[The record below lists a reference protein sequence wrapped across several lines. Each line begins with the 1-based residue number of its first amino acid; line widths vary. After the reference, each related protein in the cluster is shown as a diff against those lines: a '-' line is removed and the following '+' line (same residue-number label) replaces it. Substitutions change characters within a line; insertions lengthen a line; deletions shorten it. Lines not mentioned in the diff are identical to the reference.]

1 MRSRVD
7 TRSKILTLP
16 AAEALAPPLILVTGY
31 FDVLRGWHLIELQQ
45 LRERAR
51 GAKVLVAL
59 LAAPGELMDSRSRA
73 ELVAALR
80 MVDYVVTADHGE
92 LDAFIQRL
100 RPVELARLDAAEL
113 GRRKQLIEDV
123 QRRQHQ

>member
-1 MRSRVD
+1 MRPCVD

-16 AAEALAPPLILVTGY
+16 AAEALAPPITLVTGY
-31 FDVLRGWHLIELQQ
+31 FDVLRAAHVIELQQ
-45 LRERAR
+45 ARDRAPQS
-51 GAKVLVAL
+51 KLLVAL
-59 LAAPGELMDSRSRA
+59 VSASGELINGRSRA

-80 MVDYVVTADHGE
+80 MVDYVVTANHDE
-92 LDAFIQRL
+92 LDGFIQRL
-100 RPVELARLDAAEL
+100 RPVGLARLEAADL

>member
-1 MRSRVD
+1 MRPRVD

-31 FDVLRGWHLIELQQ
+31 FDVLRAAHVTELQQ
-45 LRERAR
+45 LRAHAPGAR
-51 GAKVLVAL
+51 LLMALVSGA
-59 LAAPGELMDSRSRA
+59 GELMDGPSRA

-80 MVDYVVTADHGE
+80 MVDYVVTASHDE
-92 LDAFIQRL
+92 LDGFIQRL
-100 RPVELARLDAAEL
+100 RPVELARFEAADL

-123 QRRQHQ
+123 QRRQHR

>member
-7 TRSKILTLP
+7 TRSKILTLS

-45 LRERAR
+45 LRERAQ

-59 LAAPGELMDSRSRA
+59 LAAP
-73 ELVAALR
+73 
-80 MVDYVVTADHGE
+80 
-92 LDAFIQRL
+92 
-100 RPVELARLDAAEL
+100 
-113 GRRKQLIEDV
+113 
-123 QRRQHQ
+123 